1 MTSQNPSSPSS
12 ADPASPSPIKL
23 FGICGSLRKKSLNR
37 MLLQAAQELLPDGV
51 ELSLNELHEI
61 PLYNQDVFD
70 AGLPDGVKAF
80 RDGIAASDG
89 ILVASPEYN
98 YSISGVLKNAI
109 DWASRPPSPPLHDKP
124 LGILGASPGM
134 LGTVR
139 GQLALRQVCIFTNMI
154 PMNKPEFMMSGA
166 PAKFDQEGKLIDEES
181 KKKLRDF
188 LTAFATFTR
197 RLKQK

>member
-1 MTSQNPSSPSS
+1 MTSQNSSSD
-12 ADPASPSPIKL
+12 APSPTGNTLKL
-23 FGICGSLRKKSLNR
+23 FGICGSLQKKSLNR
-37 MLLQAAQELLPDGV
+37 NLLRAAQGLVPDGV

-80 RDGIAASDG
+80 RDGIAAADG

-109 DWASRPPSPPLHDKP
+109 DWASRPPKPPLTDKP
-124 LGILGASPGM
+124 LGIMGASPGT

-154 PMNKPEFMMSGA
+154 PMNKPEFLMAGA
-166 PAKFDQEGKLIDEES
+166 PSKFDAEGNLTDEES

-188 LTAFATFTR
+188 LAAFATFVR
-197 RLKQK
+197 RVKLG